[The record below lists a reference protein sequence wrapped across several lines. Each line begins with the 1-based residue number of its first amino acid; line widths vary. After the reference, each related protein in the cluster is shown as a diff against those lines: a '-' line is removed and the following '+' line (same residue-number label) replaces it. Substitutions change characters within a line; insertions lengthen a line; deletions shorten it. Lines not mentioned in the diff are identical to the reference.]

1 MIIYHDIIYDKS
13 IEVTLHSINA
23 DVVRADVTV
32 GVNYKSKAFRGETA
46 EHDAKRWMNDLILPV
61 IHGAK
66 DGI

>member
-1 MIIYHDIIYDKS
+1 MIIYHDVIYDKS
-13 IEVTLHSINA
+13 IEVILHSITT

-32 GVNYKSKAFRGETA
+32 GVKRKSKTFRGETA
-46 EHDAKRWMNDLILPV
+46 EHSAKRWMNDLILPV